1 VKSSKTGIYTFLIR
15 KIDSTAYHFV
25 HEYTINSANTW
36 EKKTITILPTAG
48 STSFITSSGGSIVND
63 NGQGLQLNFNL
74 AFGSTFNGAT
84 NNAWSSNTNHYAT
97 SNQVNWMDSTSNNF
111 YLTQVQLEIG
121 EQATPFEHRSFG
133 DELIR
138 CQRYYQIG
146 AFLAGSG
153 NGSNFRTT
161 VSFSTPMRAQ
171 PTLSTPSDAFKVTDG
186 YASEYASTDANP
198 AWVTYFEHQGGVVG
212 TSNHGSVSGDARRGT
227 MHANNVSGV
236 VAVDNLEMDSEL

>member
-1 VKSSKTGIYTFLIR
+1 
-15 KIDSTAYHFV
+15 
-25 HEYTINSANTW
+25 
-36 EKKTITILPTAG
+36 
-48 STSFITSSGGSIVND
+48 
-63 NGQGLQLNFNL
+63 
-74 AFGSTFNGAT
+74 
-84 NNAWSSNTNHYAT
+84 
-97 SNQVNWMDSTSNNF
+97 M
-111 YLTQVQLEIG
+111 EIG
-121 EQATPFEHRSFG
+121 EVATPFEHRSFA
-133 DELIR
+133 DDFIA

-153 NGSNFRTT
+153 SSSNFRTT
-161 VSFSTPMRAQ
+161 VSFSTPMRSQ

-212 TSNHGSVSGDARRGT
+212 TSNHASVSGDARRGT